1 MRVNTLASL
10 SSLFLILWQRIL
22 FVNPKL
28 GNRRQ
33 GILFPDFPSQWHES
47 FLEYLT
53 QPSCCLSPKPSE
65 NLPISSP
72 CIYSY
77 SVIHIKLRKAVEIS
91 IAVGTVYEWLEGL
104 ELFVLVYK
112 QGQAG
117 TADSL
122 GN

>member
-1 MRVNTLASL
+1 MRVDTLASL
-10 SSLFLILWQRIL
+10 SSLFLILWQGIL

-28 GNRRQ
+28 GNRGQ
-33 GILFPDFPSQWHES
+33 GILIQISQVGGMS
-47 FLEYLT
+47 FLECLT

-77 SVIHIKLRKAVEIS
+77 SIIHIKLSK
-91 IAVGTVYEWLEGL
+91 AVGTVYEWLEGL

-112 QGQAG
+112 QGQVG
-117 TADSL
+117 IADSL
-122 GN
+122 GY

>member
-28 GNRRQ
+28 GNRGQ
-33 GILFPDFPSQWHES
+33 GILIQISQVGGLS
-47 FLEYLT
+47 FLECLT

-65 NLPISSP
+65 NLTISSP
-72 CIYSY
+72 CIFSY

-112 QGQAG
+112 QGQVG
-117 TADSL
+117 IADSL
-122 GN
+122 GY